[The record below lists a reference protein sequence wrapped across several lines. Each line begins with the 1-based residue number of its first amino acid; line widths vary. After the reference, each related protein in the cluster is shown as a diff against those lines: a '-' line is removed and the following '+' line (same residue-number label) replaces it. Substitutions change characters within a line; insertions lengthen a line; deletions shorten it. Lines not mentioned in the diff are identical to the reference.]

1 MTSNVYAISNYLDNK
16 KISALENL
24 ENKSEYPLNRLVFT
38 NNYYLKIVAL
48 NGSET
53 YGEVGNPAPTTAKE
67 IAVANRTVSL
77 IPGEVLLR
85 MTDLS
90 HLNPNN
96 PTNNPYLWFFNQ
108 QNNGGGAK
116 PAIFVGPNKN
126 RPSLDPDNNNVTI
139 TYNDL
144 NQYDFY
150 IRVDVNQG
158 GGSGVS
164 SADYAF
170 TSDDWVVNGSYA
182 NTNINPYADPLTL
195 PFNDKRL
202 EDAIQGELQ
211 FINGNSNQ
219 GFIKINN
226 QQLNTGSFIYVNP
239 TINATL
245 NKRGEHPLKLW
256 FRVPSDV
263 NADFS
268 ISLVKIR
275 KGASLNKVPAQLVLQ
290 IWR

>member
-1 MTSNVYAISNYLDNK
+1 M
-16 KISALENL
+16 
-24 ENKSEYPLNRLVFT
+24 VFT

-48 NGSET
+48 NGSIT
-53 YGEVGNPAPTTAKE
+53 YGVVDPAPTTAKE

-77 IPGEVLLR
+77 IPGEVSLR

-96 PTNNPYLWFFNQ
+96 PANNSNYLWFFNQ

-126 RPSLDPDNNNVTI
+126 KPSEDPDNNNVTI

-144 NQYDFY
+144 NNYDFY

-158 GGSGVS
+158 GGTGVS
-164 SADYAF
+164 SADYGF

-182 NTNINPYADPLTL
+182 NTNINPYKDLRSYT
-195 PFNDKRL
+195 FNDDRL
-202 EDAIQGELQ
+202 EEAIQGELQ

-226 QQLNTGSFIYVNP
+226 KQLITGSFIYVNP
-239 TINATL
+239 TLNSTL

-268 ISLVKIR
+268 ISSVKIR
-275 KGASLNKVPAQLVLQ
+275 KGAVQFKQSTSTISFADMEMKTYFFYLL
-290 IWR
+290 